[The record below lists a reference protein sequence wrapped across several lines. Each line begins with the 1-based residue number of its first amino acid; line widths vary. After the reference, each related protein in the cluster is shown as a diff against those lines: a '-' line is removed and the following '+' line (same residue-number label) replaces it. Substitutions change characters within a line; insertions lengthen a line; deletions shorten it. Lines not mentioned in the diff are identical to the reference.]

1 MRVKVLF
8 FAASREVAGTSE
20 TQIELQDDGDAQ
32 PNTAALLQA
41 LLYRIQMHWMQ
52 LHAAQMPPFQSPY
65 DCSYLLL

>member
-1 MRVKVLF
+1 LKKARDKTLDKL
-8 FAASREVAGTSE
+8 
-20 TQIELQDDGDAQ
+20 LQ
-32 PNTAALLQA
+32 ALLQA